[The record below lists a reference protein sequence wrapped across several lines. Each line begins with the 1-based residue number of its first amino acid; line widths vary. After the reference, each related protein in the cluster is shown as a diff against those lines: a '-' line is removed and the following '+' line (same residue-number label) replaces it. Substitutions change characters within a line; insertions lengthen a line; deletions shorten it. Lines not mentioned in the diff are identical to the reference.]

1 MPFSNL
7 SIDITTLPKQEELAL
22 HPVSPKFKAVQ
33 WWNWSILWIIIAA
46 LFTGFLF
53 LPKIKL
59 SNTTIFIISS
69 SLLLLAIIHK
79 LAQLLSF
86 RFRAFAVREHDIVY
100 QQGWL
105 IRKKEF
111 CPLSRIQ
118 HCSVNAGI
126 FERKY
131 GLATLEVFTAG
142 SNGADI
148 SIKGLTTAQA
158 TLLKEM
164 IIQKTGQDDNI

>member
-7 SIDITTLPKQEELAL
+7 SIDINTIPQQEALTL

-33 WWNWSILWIIIAA
+33 WWNWAILWIIIGA

-53 LPKIKL
+53 LPKVKI
-59 SNTTIFIISS
+59 STTVILVISGS
-69 SLLLLAIIHK
+69 IVLLAVLHKII
-79 LAQLLSF
+79 QMLSF
-86 RFRAFAVREHDIVY
+86 RFRAFALREHDIVY
-100 QQGWL
+100 QQGWF
-105 IRKKEF
+105 IRKKEC

-148 SIKGLTTAQA
+148 AIKGLTVQQA
-158 TLLKEM
+158 NLLKET
-164 IIQKTGQDDNI
+164 IIKKAGQDDNI

>member
-7 SIDITTLPKQEELAL
+7 SIDVNTLPRQEELEL
-22 HPVSPKFKAVQ
+22 QPVSPKFKAVQ
-33 WWNWSILWIIIAA
+33 WWNWSVLWIIIAA

-53 LPKIKL
+53 LPKVKL
-59 SNTTIFIISS
+59 SVTAIIIVSG
-69 SLLLLAIIHK
+69 SLLLLAVIHK
-79 LAQLLSF
+79 IAQLLSF

-111 CPLSRIQ
+111 CPFSRIQ

-142 SNGADI
+142 SSGADI
-148 SIKGLTTAQA
+148 AIKGLTAEQA

-164 IIQKTGQDDNI
+164 IIKNAGQDDNI

>member
-7 SIDITTLPKQEELAL
+7 SIDLNTLPRQEELEL

-33 WWNWSILWIIIAA
+33 WWNWSVLWIIIAA

-53 LPKIKL
+53 LPKVKL
-59 SNTTIFIISS
+59 STTTIIIVSG
-69 SLLLLAIIHK
+69 SLLLLAVIHK
-79 LAQLLSF
+79 MAQLLSF

-111 CPLSRIQ
+111 CPLSRVQ
-118 HCSVNAGI
+118 HCSINAGI

-148 SIKGLTTAQA
+148 AIKGLTAEQA

-164 IIQKTGQDDNI
+164 IIKKAGQDDNI